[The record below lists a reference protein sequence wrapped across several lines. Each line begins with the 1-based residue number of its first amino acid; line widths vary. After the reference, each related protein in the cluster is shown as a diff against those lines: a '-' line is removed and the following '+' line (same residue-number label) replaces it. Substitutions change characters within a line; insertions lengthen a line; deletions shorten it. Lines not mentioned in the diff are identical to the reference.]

1 MVHITLRGGINMK
14 VIYET
19 PEIHKIV
26 FTVEDVITA
35 SNGLNEGDE
44 WNKDNIGD
52 YDKIFG

>member
-1 MVHITLRGGINMK
+1 MK